1 MKNSRQL
8 LVELMLFYF
17 MVLLVRIIGPRKV
30 SSSFTGNDVV
40 MALPTKTVK
49 DEIIVISRQI
59 RYDYHYTRWLYSKTL
74 FLYRV
79 DLFHLKDGAIMNSTN
94 GHYPETMCWRWLTI
108 QAHHCA
114 IQAHLDIAHLDIFEF
129 NGS

>member
-8 LVELMLFYF
+8 LVELVVFYF
-17 MVLLVRIIGPRKV
+17 LVLLVRIKGPRKV

-40 MALPTKTVK
+40 MALPTKNVK
-49 DEIIVISRQI
+49 DEVIVISRQI
-59 RYDYHYTRWLYSKTL
+59 RYDYRYSRWLYRKTL

-79 DLFHLKDGAIMNSTN
+79 DLFHLEDGVIMNSTN
-94 GHYPETMCWRWLTI
+94 GHYPDSLRCRWLSVH
-108 QAHHCA
+108 AHHCA
-114 IQAHLDIAHLDIFEF
+114 IQAHLDIFEF